1 MTVNPRQSFKLKLC
15 ISIFA
20 VATVTFLL
28 VITAC
33 MYFVRQEVRNDL
45 DALVDA
51 KLNYALR
58 ALDEGLDTTQVSAEN
73 LESISRSPLVKHRR
87 DSIYALCEHFLRSN
101 PRIQGVAIGYEPNV
115 VQVTSPVSRLM

>member
-58 ALDEGLDTTQVSAEN
+58 ALDEGLATTQVSAEN
-73 LESISRSPLVKHRR
+73 LESISRSPLVKYG
-87 DSIYALCEHFLRSN
+87 SRSL
-101 PRIQGVAIGYEPNV
+101 IH
-115 VQVTSPVSRLM
+115 LH